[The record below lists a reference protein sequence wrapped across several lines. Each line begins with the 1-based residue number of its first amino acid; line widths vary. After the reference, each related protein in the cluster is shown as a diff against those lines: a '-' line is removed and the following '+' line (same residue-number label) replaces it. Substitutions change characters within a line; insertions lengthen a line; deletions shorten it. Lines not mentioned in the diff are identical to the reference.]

1 MFTDKK
7 TIEMCGATYQRVV
20 CNDVVLYRIRK
31 QARDGLFFWSSLN
44 PGLHRSLIRE
54 IEAEMQ
60 AAA

>member
-1 MFTDKK
+1 MFTEKK

-20 CNDVVLYRIRK
+20 YNGTALYRIRK
-31 QARDGLFFWSSLN
+31 HTRDGSFFWSSLN